1 MKNATLYIVF
11 ILICFNGFSQSGM
24 GNASSGA
31 SEMSSFKTANLNYN
45 IDPFGT
51 VDKEGTMRGIRYT
64 EISGTPFLDEE
75 WKEATIYDVQWK
87 KIGKAKVRYNI
98 NTDQLHFL
106 DLKDQELVADKS
118 IIGKVTIQQQDNP
131 SVIETTLIKGYIDNK
146 KTLKQEQF
154 VSLLN
159 EGSIQLLK
167 QYFSPV
173 VQKDSL
179 FGTIKINKFSP
190 YSIYYIKSQN
200 SIVQL
205 GQLDLNEISNLL
217 PNKPV
222 LMAYQKKKRKIK
234 SEKDFIDLLNFYNAG
249 KLEQ

>member
-1 MKNATLYIVF
+1 MKYTPLLILF
-11 ILICFNGFSQSGM
+11 IFIGFHSFSQSGM

-51 VDKEGTMRGIRYT
+51 VDKEGTMRGMRYA

-75 WKEATIYDVQWK
+75 WKEATIYDVQMK
-87 KIGKAKVRYNI
+87 KIGMAKVRYNI
-98 NTDQLHFL
+98 NSDQIHFL

-118 IIGKVTIQQQDNP
+118 IIGKVTIQQKDNAA
-131 SVIETTLIKGYIDNK
+131 VIETTLMKGLIDNK

-154 VSLLN
+154 VSILN

-200 SIVQL
+200 SIVAL
-205 GQLDLNEISNLL
+205 GQLDLSEISNLL
-217 PNKPV
+217 PNKP
-222 LMAYQKKKRKIK
+222 LLIAYQKKKRKIK
-234 SEKDFIDLLNFYNAG
+234 SENDFIGLLKFYNEG
-249 KLEQ
+249 KLD